1 MAKRVWD
8 DFVTEQDKA
17 VFEAA
22 GYGQKGPLGTRP
34 ALLIVDV
41 NYNFVGDRPEPILES
56 IKRFRNS
63 CGEIGWAAI
72 PYIRDLLETARAAH
86 LPVIYSTGERRF
98 DGRDSGRWAA
108 KNTRVGEA
116 SDLEG
121 HMGVQILK
129 DIEPKDE
136 DLVISKK
143 KPSVFFGTP
152 LMSYLNDW
160 DIDTLLVC
168 GTTTSGC
175 VRGTVID
182 AFSYNFAVAVVEE
195 GTFDRGQASHAINLW
210 DMNAKYANIISIVEA
225 KDYIAGLPKKQ

>member
-8 DFVTEQDKA
+8 DFITERDRK

-22 GYGQKGPLGTRP
+22 GYGRQGKLGARP

-63 CGEIGWAAI
+63 CGEEGWVAVG
-72 PYIRDLLETARAAH
+72 YIRELLEAARAAKA
-86 LPVIYSTGERRF
+86 PVLYSTSE
-98 DGRDSGRWAA
+98 GRQTLRDYGRWAT
-108 KNTRVGEA
+108 KNARAGEVTDTA
-116 SDLEG
+116 G
-121 HMGVQILK
+121 HLGVQIVK

-136 DLVISKK
+136 DIVIRKQ

-152 LMSYLNDW
+152 LMSYLTEME
-160 DIDTLLVC
+160 IDTLIVC

-182 AFSYNFAVAVVEE
+182 AFSYNLYVGVVEE
-195 GTFDRGQASHAINLW
+195 CTFDRGQASHAINLW
-210 DMNAKYANIISIVEA
+210 DMNAKYADVISLQAA
-225 KDYIAGLPKKQ
+225 KDYFAGLPKR